1 MSLREKTVRGLKS
14 LFTAQRLG
22 AEEVRKLASQSAQ
35 QNNAEEMDM
44 SESDIAVKKQE
55 ILVLYLKGTPVICS
69 CAR

>member
-55 ILVLYLKGTPVICS
+55 ILVLYLKGTLALCS